1 MNEILIVIFSGVVA
15 VSTVLYVIFTRRL
28 ALESHRM
35 RQVQTEPRVSVDLEL
50 SSNLTPGI
58 ELVIRNEG
66 QGSAR
71 NLTFEFEGDPTY
83 FQKSVRSGSHLNVN
97 QIPVIK
103 EGLDYM
109 ASGKVLRFL
118 QGTMTQEVYERA
130 SKRPWIF
137 HVQYENLSGK
147 VKKDSF
153 TLDFYKFDGMYF
165 DLNHLEEI
173 SKHLHSIQKDIHRLT
188 EGHAKVKVVTQTK
201 DEFLKEREERV
212 FNQTNE

>member
-1 MNEILIVIFSGVVA
+1 MNETLIMIFTGVVA
-15 VSTVLYVIFTRRL
+15 GSTFAYTVFTGLL
-28 ALESHRM
+28 AWESRRM
-35 RQVQTEPRVSVDLEL
+35 RQVQTEPQVSVDLEL

-66 QGSAR
+66 QGPAR

-83 FQKSVRSGSHLNVN
+83 FQKSVRSGSHPNVG

-103 EGLDYM
+103 EGLGYIT
-109 ASGKVLRFL
+109 SGKTLRFL
-118 QGTMTQEVYERA
+118 QGTMIQEVYERA

-153 TLDFYKFDGMYF
+153 TLDFSKFDGMYF

-201 DEFLKEREERV
+201 DE
-212 FNQTNE
+212 